1 MEKIIKTGFVFLL
14 LFGAWYFGHTTSD
27 KNPMNELMLENIEAL
42 ANNEN
47 DQHGEN
53 YRCYGRGEVDCDGEK
68 FEIRFSGFSLD

>member
-42 ANNEN
+42 AYNE
-47 DQHGEN
+47 
-53 YRCYGRGEVDCDGEK
+53 VK
-68 FEIRFSGFSLD
+68 